1 MEKQPLNGL
10 PRGAQLRVL
19 AMAAAAV
26 AGVLILVPVLRDT
39 LSAKPAPQPPKM
51 VQGGF
56 RPDSAQWA
64 NITLGTVTQRKF
76 PGLVSVEA
84 QVATDDDT
92 TTQVFSPFTGQI
104 LNIAV
109 KAGDH
114 VAKGQVL
121 ATVAAS
127 EAIQSESDLIAA
139 KIAARN
145 ADANEARQHALYND
159 GSAALKDWQ
168 QAQADQATAT
178 GALIAARG
186 KLHALGFGD
195 AQIHAM
201 ETQSKDH
208 AFAPPAELTAPL
220 SGIVIQRLAGPGQF
234 VQAGSSN
241 PVFAIGN
248 LERLWLIGNVREE
261 DAPQMRVGEAVDVT
275 VPALPGRTFP
285 ARLTWV
291 AAGIDTTTHR
301 LAVRAEIANP
311 GGLLK
316 PAMFATMLIHTGGDR
331 VSPAIPEMA
340 VIHEGDQSHV
350 WLSAGGASLVM
361 RHIRP
366 GRLQN
371 GYMEVLSGL
380 KPGDRVALAGSLF
393 LDSAANS
400 D

>member
-1 MEKQPLNGL
+1 
-10 PRGAQLRVL
+10 
-19 AMAAAAV
+19 
-26 AGVLILVPVLRDT
+26 
-39 LSAKPAPQPPKM
+39 
-51 VQGGF
+51 
-56 RPDSAQWA
+56 
-64 NITLGTVTQRKF
+64 
-76 PGLVSVEA
+76 VEA

-92 TTQVFSPFTGQI
+92 STQVFSPFTGQVMK
-104 LNIAV
+104 IAV
-109 KAGDH
+109 RAGDH
-114 VAKGQVL
+114 VNKGQVL

-139 KIAARN
+139 RIAARN

-186 KLHALGFGD
+186 KLHALGFAD
-195 AQIHAM
+195 SQIHAM
-201 ETQSKDH
+201 EMQSKDH
-208 AFAPPAELTAPL
+208 AFAPPAELTAPIA
-220 SGIVIQRLAGPGQF
+220 GTVIQRLVGPGQF
-234 VQAGSSN
+234 VQAASSN
-241 PVFAIGN
+241 AVFVIGN
-248 LERLWLIGNVREE
+248 LDRLWLIGNVREE

-275 VPALPGRTFP
+275 VSALPGRVFP

-291 AAGIDTTTHR
+291 GSGIDTTTHR

-311 GGLLK
+311 NGLLK
-316 PAMFATMLIHTGGDR
+316 PAMFATMMIHTGGDR

-340 VIHEGDQSHV
+340 VVREGDRSHV
-350 WLSAGGASLVM
+350 WLSAGGASLV
-361 RHIRP
+361 IRPIQP

-380 KPGDRVALAGSLF
+380 RPGDRVALAGSLF

>member
-10 PRGAQLRVL
+10 PRNAQLRVL
-19 AMAAAAV
+19 AIGAAAV

-39 LSAKPAPQPPKM
+39 LSAKPAPQLPKM

-56 RPDSAQWA
+56 RPDNAQWA

-109 KAGDH
+109 RAGDH

-139 KIAARN
+139 RIAARN

-248 LERLWLIGNVREE
+248 LDRLWLIGNAREE

-301 LAVRAEIANP
+301 LAVRAEVANP
-311 GGLLK
+311 DGLLK

-331 VSPAIPEMA
+331 VSPAVPEMA

-361 RHIRP
+361 RRIRP

-380 KPGDRVALAGSLF
+380 RPGDRVALAGSLF